1 MFALWML
8 VVFYFFVRVRH
19 NLRAANVPIHLNPFL

>member
-1 MFALWML
+1 MFTMWMA
-8 VVFYFFVRVRH
+8 VVVYFFVRVRH